1 MSYFKLYSKQKSDLS
16 ELLREALRSNG
27 VYNFS
32 CGGCTVSYISKY
44 YTHMKVRVLGHQ
56 GVLLRIG
63 KSVKKALLTLVWV
76 HMLICDHQVDRKD
89 FKVLGSYFK
98 KLISEMKESLFIKR
112 DKAIFYKNKFFQEL
126 LLF

>member
-1 MSYFKLYSKQKSDLS
+1 MSYFKLFSKQKSGLS
-16 ELLREALRSNG
+16 ELVREALRSNR

-44 YTHMKVRVLGHQ
+44 YKHMKVRVLGHQ
-56 GVLLRIG
+56 PLSLRIG
-63 KSVKKALLTLVWV
+63 KSVKEAILTLVWV
-76 HMLICDHQVDRKD
+76 NMLICDHQVDRKD
-89 FKVLGSYFK
+89 FKVLGSDFK

-112 DKAIFYKNKFFQEL
+112 DKAIFNSNNFYQEL

>member
-44 YTHMKVRVLGHQ
+44 YTHMKVRVLGHE
-56 GVLLRIG
+56 GVSLRIG
-63 KSVKKALLTLVWV
+63 KSVKKALLTLVRV
-76 HMLICDHQVDRKD
+76 HMFICDHQVDRKD
-89 FKVLGSYFK
+89 FKVLGRYFK

-112 DKAIFYKNKFFQEL
+112 DKTNFNSNKFFQEL